1 MQLLDATRK
10 QKFSNKTLEPEM
22 ALATPTKSIISG
34 IHAPC
39 PSNGTRIAM
48 RTIRSLKK
56 KVQIVMLGKLTDMSQ
71 LRTTHHR
78 ASG

>member
-10 QKFSNKTLEPEM
+10 QNFSNKTLEPEM

-56 KVQIVMLGKLTDMSQ
+56 DQIAMLGKLTDMSQ